1 MSACRNRN
9 LHPLTRDEPLVGREE
24 GPAHSTRR
32 VHISLRDPSP
42 PRPRTSFREHAPPLN
57 LPVLGQVGW
66 QVHAGGGHAGADS
79 TVKMITNEA
88 ELPKDMT
95 GLPPPSFS

>member
-1 MSACRNRN
+1 MFLAPASSLILSAARNRIFRPPA
-9 LHPLTRDEPLVGREE
+9 HGEAVVGRAEAL
-24 GPAHSTRR
+24 AHSTRR

-42 PRPRTSFREHAPPLN
+42 PRARTLTFDHPPPLN

-79 TVKMITNEA
+79 SVKVIFNVA
-88 ELPKDMT
+88 DLP
-95 GLPPPSFS
+95 